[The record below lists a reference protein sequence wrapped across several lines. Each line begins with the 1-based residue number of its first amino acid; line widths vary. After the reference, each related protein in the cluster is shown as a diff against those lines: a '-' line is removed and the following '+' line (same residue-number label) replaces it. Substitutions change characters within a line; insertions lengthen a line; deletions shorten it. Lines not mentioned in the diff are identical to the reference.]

1 MSARTNG
8 PEFAAPEIVN
18 TLYQRSLGIGLLFGV
33 ISLITAILPGT
44 REQFFHSYL
53 IGFMLWLGVTLGS
66 MVILMIQ
73 HMTGGK
79 WGMVIRRQ
87 LEAAMK
93 CLPLMGALFIP
104 ILVAGVPY
112 LYSGDHSNPAH
123 VTNGWF
129 NATKADGHLY
139 DLSHAYM
146 QRIGTPNFLY
156 LNGYTGRAVIYFLI
170 WFLFAYLLNRLSK
183 QQDNPP
189 VENLAPRFRRIAAPG
204 LILYAFTISFA
215 VIDWVMSLSPPWI
228 STIYG
233 FIFIV
238 GEVLSA
244 LCVAVIVERIL
255 SNYEPA
261 ASLLKAKEVHD
272 HGKLILTFVMLW
284 AYFSFSQLLIIWAGN
299 LPSEINFFTRRLY
312 LGWQIVALALV
323 VFHFAVPFLL
333 LLSRQFKRDA
343 KTLVWLASWLL
354 FMRFVDLFWYIEP
367 NFTQRLS
374 SLSWIHLLDIVVP
387 IAIGGI
393 WFAMFWRNLR
403 SEPLMPVYDVH
414 AQEFLEYVGVAHD

>member
-1 MSARTNG
+1 MTAARVNNT
-8 PEFAAPEIVN
+8 EFTAPEVVVN
-18 TLYQRSLGIGLLFGV
+18 TIYQRSLGVGLLFGV
-33 ISLITAILPGT
+33 VSLITAILPGT
-44 REQFFHSYL
+44 REQFFHSYVL
-53 IGFMLWLGVTLGS
+53 GFMLWLGVELGS
-66 MVILMIQ
+66 MAFLMIQ
-73 HMTGGK
+73 HLTGGK

-93 CLPLMGALFIP
+93 TLPLMAVLFIP
-104 ILVAGVPY
+104 IIAGMP
-112 LYSGDHSNPAH
+112 
-123 VTNGWF
+123 
-129 NATKADGHLY
+129 HLY
-139 DLSHAYM
+139 GTWLHPDSRNKHLVELS
-146 QRIGTPNFLY
+146 QSY
-156 LNGYTGRAVIYFLI
+156 LTRGGYIGRAVIYFAI
-170 WFLFAYLLNRLSK
+170 WLGIAFILSRWSAE
-183 QQDNPP
+183 QDNPP
-189 VENLAPRFRRIAAPG
+189 VQNLSPRFRKIAAPG

-255 SNYEPA
+255 SNYEPT

-323 VFHFAVPFLL
+323 VFHFAIPFLL

-367 NFTQRLS
+367 NFTQTLAFR
-374 SLSWIHLLDIVVP
+374 WGYLLDLAVP
-387 IAIGGI
+387 IAIGGF
-393 WFAMFWRNLR
+393 WFAFFCRNLR
-403 SEPLMPVYDVH
+403 SRPLLPVYDMH
-414 AQEFLEYVGVAHD
+414 AQEFLEYVGAAHE

>member
-8 PEFAAPEIVN
+8 SEFTAPEMVN

-93 CLPLMGALFIP
+93 CLPLMGVLFIP
-104 ILVAGVPY
+104 ILAAGVPY
-112 LYSGDHSNPAH
+112 LYGAWLNP
-123 VTNGWF
+123 NP
-129 NATKADGHLY
+129 Y
-139 DLSHAYM
+139 DKHMVELSQVYM
-146 QRIGTPNFLY
+146 RRFGTANFLF
-156 LNGYTGRAVIYFLI
+156 LNGYTDRAIIYFLI

-204 LILYAFTISFA
+204 LILYAFSISFA

-255 SNYEPA
+255 SNSEPT
-261 ASLLKAKEVHD
+261 ASLLKPKEVHD
-272 HGKLILTFVMLW
+272 HGNLILTFVMLW

-299 LPSEINFFTRRLY
+299 LPSEIHFFTRRLY

-333 LLSRQFKRDA
+333 LLSRSFKRDP

-367 NFTQRLS
+367 NFTQKIS

-403 SEPLMPVYDVH
+403 SRPLLPVYDLH
-414 AQEFLEYVGVAHD
+414 AQEFLEYVGAAHD